1 MLWTPRSGSS
11 SELVWLELLL
21 RLEEDED
28 ANIIIIIIISIT
40 DRTAEC
46 GDGDI
51 L

>member
-28 ANIIIIIIISIT
+28 ANIIIIIISIT